1 MPKPH
6 HNRPCVCTSH
16 TPAPAAK
23 KEGGEGRRDE
33 SQKRRSEGTR
43 EIKTS
48 RILYKDM
55 KDGEMM
61 EEEDGGVWRC
71 KRWRDRRRGVRG

>member
-1 MPKPH
+1 M
-6 HNRPCVCTSH
+6 
-16 TPAPAAK
+16 
-23 KEGGEGRRDE
+23 
-33 SQKRRSEGTR
+33 R

-48 RILYKDM
+48 LILYKNM

-61 EEEDGGVWRC
+61 EEEDGGLWRC